1 MGEENPISTE
11 KVRKMQDVYN
21 FNAVNNS
28 EIKFRWI
35 RLGLKSKWEDAL
47 PLAAQMVSEQGR
59 MKFLRP
65 IYRDMYGWTEKREIA
80 IQTFINNKE
89 SYMHVA
95 VQGLEKDLKLSK
107 DSN

>member
-1 MGEENPISTE
+1 MYFHVMSLCSTE

-35 RLGLKSKWEDAL
+35 RLGLRSKWEDAI
-47 PLAAQMVSEQGR
+47 PLAIQMVSEQGR

-65 IYRDMYGWTEKREIA
+65 IYR
-80 IQTFINNKE
+80 
-89 SYMHVA
+89 
-95 VQGLEKDLKLSK
+95 
-107 DSN
+107 